1 MVTFRELFRIPEF
14 GPLFAASAAHV
25 AAQTVSGLA
34 LGTLL
39 FTETGSPLLAA
50 LGMFG
55 PSLAQLLG
63 ASTLLS
69 AADRLPPRAA
79 LVGLSLVMGIST
91 AVQAVPGLS
100 VAATFAVLLGVG
112 TVTSLGGGVRY
123 GLLNEILPPQGY
135 LLGRAMLNMS
145 VGVMQISGYA
155 LGGLLLALVSPGG
168 ALLAGAALHCVA
180 ALVAVFGLSRR
191 PPRAGGR
198 PSVAQT
204 WRGNAQLWSAPPR
217 RFVYLGLWVP
227 NGLVVGCESL
237 YVSYAPQHAGV
248 LFASAAFGML
258 LGDTAVGRFLP
269 ARWRARLAVPMLL
282 LLAAPH
288 LIFVFRPELGV
299 AAVAAAVACVGYGA
313 SLLLQE
319 RLMALT
325 PTELTGHAL
334 GLHTSGMLAMQG
346 VGATVA
352 GSVAQLTSPA
362 TGIAVM
368 AAASIAVTVAIAPGL
383 RPGAGA
389 SAPSER
395 AEVLEPR
402 LEGGIGQPQSD
413 GAGASG
419 GVVERAVEEGVGQD
433 LPAHVGDVVAS
444 GRPDRRPPVVV
455 EQHQPT
461 RHDDLAEV
469 VEVEEHLVE
478 PVAAVDERGV
488 RREPVGDQPR

>member
-1 MVTFRELFRIPEF
+1 MVTFRELARTPEF
-14 GPLFAASAAHV
+14 GPLFAASSAHV

-39 FTETGSPLLAA
+39 FAETGSPLLAA

-79 LVGLSLVMGIST
+79 LAGLSMVLGIST
-91 AVQAVPGLS
+91 AVQAIPDLP
-100 VAATFAVLLGVG
+100 VAVTFAVLLGVG
-112 TVTSLGGGVRY
+112 TITSLGGGVRY
-123 GLLNEILPPQGY
+123 GLLNEILTPQGY

-145 VGVMQISGYA
+145 VGAMQIGGYL
-155 LGGLLLALVSPGG
+155 LGGALLALVSPAG
-168 ALLAGAALHCVA
+168 ALLTGAALHVA
-180 ALVAVFGLSRR
+180 AAVVAVVGLTRR
-191 PPRAGGR
+191 PARAVGR

-204 WRGNAQLWSAPPR
+204 WRGNAQLWSARSR
-217 RFVYLGLWVP
+217 RYVYLGLWVP

-258 LGDTAVGRFLP
+258 VGDTAVGRFVP
-269 ARWRARLAVPMLL
+269 SRWRGRLAVPMLL

-288 LIFVFRPELGV
+288 LVFVFRPGLGV
-299 AAVAAAVACVGYGA
+299 AAVAVAVACAGYGA

-346 VGATVA
+346 IGAMLA

-362 TGIAVM
+362 IGITAM
-368 AAASIAVTVAIAPGL
+368 AAASIAVTALIAPGL
-383 RPGAGA
+383 RATR
-389 SAPSER
+389 SER
-395 AEVLEPR
+395 AEDLEPG
-402 LEGGIGQPQSD
+402 LPQRD
-413 GAGASG
+413 GARARPRSG
-419 GVVERAVEEGVGQD
+419 SMVE
-433 LPAHVGDVVAS
+433 GD
-444 GRPDRRPPVVV
+444 R
-455 EQHQPT
+455 
-461 RHDDLAEV
+461 
-469 VEVEEHLVE
+469 
-478 PVAAVDERGV
+478 
-488 RREPVGDQPR
+488 